1 MRKSTLKSHVCTGSG
16 TGTGS
21 EHPACY
27 TSQTR
32 SKSRCETRPASLG
45 AASGTSTKSLMLTF
59 TYLPLPDTQF
69 STNMRVARVNLTTS
83 VIGKVA
89 GTQNSSSSLA
99 EVLTRTTADCVGT
112 AQHSL
117 SSSPSSLLA
126 MRQCP
131 TNTSDFTTFWTS
143 DGHRAFEKSLIIPFP
158 ARGIL
163 RKEVLFNSKM
173 PSSFAPRPTL
183 LSSLSPP
190 WSCKSPYTFQPAFG
204 TSLRDNRANSS
215 SDCCPRR
222 CVHNWPLDAGDF
234 LAYTRPLDTG
244 SRSGTCFTPYPSPR
258 RR

>member
-1 MRKSTLKSHVCTGSG
+1 MRKSTLRLKSHVC

-32 SKSRCETRPASLG
+32 SKSRCENTPRLPRRGIRHVHQVAH
-45 AASGTSTKSLMLTF
+45 AHIH
-59 TYLPLPDTQF
+59 LPLPDTQF

-83 VIGKVA
+83 VIGRVA

-126 MRQCP
+126 IRRCP
-131 TNTSDFTTFWTS
+131 TNTSDFTIFWTS
-143 DGHRAFEKSLIIPFP
+143 DGHCAFKKSLMIPFP
-158 ARGIL
+158 TRGIL

-222 CVHNWPLDAGDF
+222 CIHNWPLDAGDF

-258 RR
+258 RW

>member
-1 MRKSTLKSHVCTGSG
+1 MERLPVGYQMRKSTLKSHVCTGSG

-131 TNTSDFTTFWTS
+131 TNTSDFTIFWTS
-143 DGHRAFEKSLIIPFP
+143 DGHCAFKKSLMIPFP
-158 ARGIL
+158 TRGIL

-183 LSSLSPP
+183 LSSLSPTSV
-190 WSCKSPYTFQPAFG
+190 WYVSARQSRKLKLRLLPA
-204 TSLRDNRANSS
+204 SLHPQLA
-215 SDCCPRR
+215 
-222 CVHNWPLDAGDF
+222 LDAGDF
-234 LAYTRPLDTG
+234 LAYTRPFDTG

-258 RR
+258 RW